1 MGNAPAQG
9 CLQFCRFWH
18 FYTNVWRWEGLWGG
32 LQPAGSFFHLVLC
45 NMNRGYIRACQ
56 LICSRDQ
63 VCSRV
68 NQAE

>member
-1 MGNAPAQG
+1 MPQPKAFYSTVGSGISTPMYGGGSG
-9 CLQFCRFWH
+9 CGEVCSLQALFL
-18 FYTNVWRWEGLWGG
+18 Y
-32 LQPAGSFFHLVLC
+32 LVLC

-56 LICSRDQ
+56 LICSWDQ